1 MKRTCAWIGIGLPS
15 RRLERRARARGGGP
29 APPPCGFCKGF
40 VKTAIAGRRGASVYW
55 KGAGGIRAPAGKV
68 RRRTCSFRTLTP

>member
-1 MKRTCAWIGIGLPS
+1 MKRTCAWIGIGMALAGNALP
-15 RRLERRARARGGGP
+15 AAA
-29 APPPCGFCKGF
+29 APPLCGFCKVF

-55 KGAGGIRAPAGKV
+55 RGAGGIRAPAGKV